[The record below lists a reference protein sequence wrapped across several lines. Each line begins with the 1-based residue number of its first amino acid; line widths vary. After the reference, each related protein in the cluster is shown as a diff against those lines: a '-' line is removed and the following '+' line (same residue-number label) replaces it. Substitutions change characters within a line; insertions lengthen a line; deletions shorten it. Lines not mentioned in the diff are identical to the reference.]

1 MNGCVYKTADGQ
13 CEKFSDPVHNTM
25 SWCLDGPCGDETPS
39 NADKI
44 RAMTDEELAIWISSI
59 TWCEY
64 CPIREHC
71 DEAIQ
76 TRFCKE
82 ILLEWLKAEVS
93 E

>member
-1 MNGCVYKTADGQ
+1 MTDYSELVR
-13 CEKFSDPVHNTM
+13 
-25 SWCLDGPCGDETPS
+25 CLRDCWDESVGERDGDETPS
-39 NADKI
+39 NADRI
-44 RAMTDEELAIWISSI
+44 RSMTDEELAIWISSI